1 MTALTSQ
8 VPGDDYQ
15 FASVCKN
22 HDCYDHNMVL
32 LYAAAPQSLYA
43 LVHQRGRST
52 LVGAPPPA
60 VAAEL
65 QRMWKAEYRRGK

>member
-22 HDCYDHNMVL
+22 HDCYDRNMVL
-32 LYAAAPQSLYA
+32 LYAAAP
-43 LVHQRGRST
+43 
-52 LVGAPPPA
+52 PPP